1 MRTLYLLRHA
11 KSSWEDESLG
21 DFERPLNPRG
31 NKAAETIGQF
41 LAKENLRPE
50 LILSS
55 PALRARQTTE
65 IVLRT
70 SKLQV
75 ELRFDV
81 RIYEAMPET
90 LLSILAEI
98 DARKNQILL
107 VGHNPGM
114 EELLNF
120 LSGEVKT
127 MPTAALAK
135 LNFAASEWQS
145 LGENQAQ
152 LEWLVTPKGLKQL

>member
-21 DFERPLNPRG
+21 DFERPLNERG
-31 NKAAETIGQF
+31 KKAAETIGQF
-41 LAKENLRPE
+41 LAKQNLQPE

-65 IVLRT
+65 ILLRT

-81 RIYEAMPET
+81 RIYEASPDT
-90 LLSILAEI
+90 LLSILAEV
-98 DARKNQILL
+98 DPKKSAVLM

-114 EELLNF
+114 EELLQF

-135 LNFAASEWQS
+135 LNSVAIDWKS
-145 LGENQAQ
+145 LKANEER
-152 LEWLVTPKGLKQL
+152 LEWLVTPKGLKEN